1 MATHG
6 AGHFI
11 AQKAGMSTNAA
22 DKERIQKLV
31 EESSKGSKYYA
42 NALARDEALQARV
55 DQLKE
60 AVARTPATKLHAF
73 EEAMNAF
80 ASRVEAHRS
89 LCQVHC
95 CVDMDQF
102 FAAVEALDNPALV
115 GKPFA
120 VGGLGMLSTAS
131 YEARKYGV
139 RSAMPGF
146 IARKL
151 CPQLILVPPHFEKY
165 TAASKK
171 AQAVF
176 RQYDPHF
183 GAMSLDEALLDLT
196 QACCD
201 AGVFGGAATSAAGYN
216 GAAEGNAEG
225 STAQR
230 APESCAQVGAAGG
243 GAGGSSGADEEARID
258 GVKPEF
264 LAAAHSNSSGAA
276 ANGCGGEPPKSD
288 ADLAPAAAVSSSSGT
303 AAEPGSSAR
312 RPPGKR
318 VRPAGMRSYIPTPS
332 QQEAIAQL
340 VARVRAAVTEATGG
354 LTCSAGIAANP
365 MLAKI
370 VSNERKPDGQMLL
383 PFDRPSI
390 LAYLHG
396 QPVRKIP
403 GVGKV
408 TERMLTELGLHTCG
422 DLLARKGV
430 LRAAFN
436 ERMAQWLVRCA
447 LGISEGECGEG
458 GSGGDS
464 DDEGGVGRKSISQE
478 RTFADCGDA
487 AVLAAKCRE
496 LADKVAAQMVSEQ
509 VRGRTVTVKVK
520 LHTFEVR
527 QRSVTLPRATNDA
540 AIVRAQA
547 ETLLAGCM
555 PAKLRLLGVRVS
567 TLSKE
572 GARPATMLDTFF
584 KAAAG
589 GAGGSDPGASC
600 GAGEA
605 SGAGGSTASTAGA
618 PGHAGSSWHP
628 HSSKRPRTDLAAFF
642 STPGVAGPSAH
653 TPATSAAIVGR
664 SGRSEGTS
672 RQDEDDS
679 DVIVIHDCGAHDN
692 GKEEEEE
699 EEDVLAEG
707 GLFHDE
713 VMVILDSQVEPE
725 GACEGEIVSARC
737 LRAGGSATLSHAAAV
752 GAEGA
757 MGGSH
762 AASGALGDSG
772 LLAASGDGL
781 LPGRLPHSLKC
792 GDSGAL
798 QESSVLRGG
807 KGAASSKP
815 RAGTGAIDGCDTS
828 SSTLHAAAKIP
839 PRPAASAF
847 SLLLAPAAAGV
858 ASIGKAGLHL
868 GSLAKGG
875 LVAAGELTVLCPLC
889 AIRLPNDSAR
899 VNEHVDKCLMD
910 RTRR

>member
-1 MATHG
+1 MNT
-6 AGHFI
+6 
-11 AQKAGMSTNAA
+11 SAA
-22 DKERIQKLV
+22 DKERIQKIV
-31 EESSKGSKYYA
+31 EEASKGSKYHA

-60 AVARTPATKLHAF
+60 AVARTPAAELHAF

-176 RQYDPHF
+176 RLYDPHF

-201 AGVFGGAATSAAGYN
+201 AGVFGGAAASGAGYS
-216 GAAEGNAEG
+216 GAAEGDAEG
-225 STAQR
+225 AAAAQS
-230 APESCAQVGAAGG
+230 APESCTHVGAAGG
-243 GAGGSSGADEEARID
+243 VEGSSRADGEATTD
-258 GVKPEF
+258 CVNFEF
-264 LAAAHSNSSGAA
+264 PAAANSNSSGAA
-276 ANGCGGEPPKSD
+276 TTSCGGQLPKSD
-288 ADLAPAAAVSSSSGT
+288 AELEPAAAGSSSSGA
-303 AAEPGSSAR
+303 AAEPGASAR

-318 VRPAGMRSYIPTPS
+318 TRPAGMRSHIPTPS

-340 VARVRAAVTEATGG
+340 VAQVRAAVKEATGG

-390 LAYLHG
+390 LAYLHA

-458 GSGGDS
+458 GSGADS
-464 DDEGGVGRKSISQE
+464 DDDGGVGRKSISQE

-509 VRGRTVTVKVK
+509 VLGRTVTVKVK

-540 AIVRAQA
+540 AVVRAQA
-547 ETLLAGCM
+547 EALLAGCL

-572 GARPATMLDTFF
+572 GARPATMLDTFL

-589 GAGGSDPGASC
+589 GAAGSDPGASG

-605 SGAGGSTASTAGA
+605 SRVAGNAASTAGA
-618 PGHAGSSWHP
+618 PGHAGGSWHP
-628 HSSKRPRTDLAAFF
+628 HSSKRPRTDLVAFF
-642 STPGVAGPSAH
+642 SNSGAAGSSAH
-653 TPATSAAIVGR
+653 PSSTSAATIGR

-672 RQDEDDS
+672 RQDDDDA
-679 DVIVIHDCGAHDN
+679 DVIVIDDCGADD
-692 GKEEEEE
+692 GKEEEE

-725 GACEGEIVSARC
+725 GACEGATDSAHC
-737 LRAGGSATLSHAAAV
+737 LPAGGVAALSNAAAV
-752 GAEGA
+752 AAEGVGSVGVACGAKAA
-757 MGGSH
+757 MDSSD
-762 AASGALGDSG
+762 AASSALGDSG
-772 LLAASGDGL
+772 SLHAATGDGL
-781 LPGRLPHSLKC
+781 LPGRLPHSHTC
-792 GDSGAL
+792 GDSGNL
-798 QESSVLRGG
+798 NEFSVLRGG
-807 KGAASSKP
+807 
-815 RAGTGAIDGCDTS
+815 RIDGCGTS
-828 SSTLHAAAKIP
+828 STTTHAAAKVP
-839 PRPAASAF
+839 PQPAASAF

-858 ASIGKAGLHL
+858 AFIGKPGSHL
-868 GSLAKGG
+868 GSLARGG
-875 LVAAGELTVLCPLC
+875 PVAAGDLTVLCPLC

-899 VNEHVDKCLMD
+899 VNEHVDKCLLD